1 MGGWDVSRARNAS
14 REVWWV
20 VQGHDGTPFAPPRAR
35 GLTRAPRAAQ
45 ELLEGCARVPR
56 SGDPRL
62 ALWRHRID
70 QDVRQLL
77 DRNLR
82 AEGVARKRWRDLAPD
97 GRRSRKAWRGIDG
110 RLQAVGVSHAL
121 GARSLRSLT
130 VVKLLSGV
138 QSLVTASGGRGG
150 RAPPDPPSACR
161 RAPAGAPSRSRAKG
175 KGATRAAARQG
186 ERKKLLRAKP
196 PHTSDE

>member
-1 MGGWDVSRARNAS
+1 
-14 REVWWV
+14 V

-35 GLTRAPRAAQ
+35 SLTCAPRAAQ

-82 AEGVARKRWRDLAPD
+82 AEGVARKRRRDLASD

-121 GARSLRSLT
+121 GARSLRSLA
-130 VVKLLSGV
+130 VKLLSGV

-161 RAPAGAPSRSRAKG
+161 RAPAGAPSRPRAKG
-175 KGATRAAARQG
+175 KGATRGSAAG
-186 ERKKLLRAKP
+186 SLRSPPALPRSAKTQRMVRVS
-196 PHTSDE
+196 HEWRRD

>member
-1 MGGWDVSRARNAS
+1 M
-14 REVWWV
+14 

-35 GLTRAPRAAQ
+35 SLTCAPRAAQ
-45 ELLEGCARVPR
+45 ELLEGCAHVPW

-62 ALWRHRID
+62 ALGRHCID

-82 AEGVARKRWRDLAPD
+82 AEGVARKRRRDLASD

-121 GARSLRSLT
+121 GARSLRSLA
-130 VVKLLSGV
+130 VKLLSGV
-138 QSLVTASGGRGG
+138 QSLVTASGGRGC

-161 RAPAGAPSRSRAKG
+161 RPLAPPRERERCYARQRGRVAALPA
-175 KGATRAAARQG
+175 RAAAL
-186 ERKKLLRAKP
+186 RKKSKK
-196 PHTSDE
+196 HF